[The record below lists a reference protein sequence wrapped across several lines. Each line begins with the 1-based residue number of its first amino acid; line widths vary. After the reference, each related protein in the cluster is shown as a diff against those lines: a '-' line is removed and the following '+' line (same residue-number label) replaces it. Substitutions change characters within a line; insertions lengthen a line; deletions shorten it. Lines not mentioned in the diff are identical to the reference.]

1 MALKK
6 RIFVISFLITVL
18 LLSAILLLG
27 KFLDDSRKTYVNE
40 QMQIINDLNELQV
53 YSLMTDVYG
62 DKMACV
68 AFNKKL
74 EQWDKSLWALGSKLE
89 KYRVATEE
97 FQKDPFYLEQKKKFN
112 DNEVLY
118 LMFLTKVKKDCDL
131 NQDIISFFYQNSVDC
146 KKCDDQSY
154 ILTDI
159 KMELEGNVSIF
170 SFDVDLGLQNTQIL
184 LDYYSINQYP
194 CIVINEEKY
203 CGIQDSKFIMSKL
216 QTNKK

>member
-18 LLSAILLLG
+18 LFSAVLLLG
-27 KFLDDSRKTYVNE
+27 KYLDDSRKTYVNE

-53 YSLMTDVYG
+53 YALMTDVYG

-68 AFNKKL
+68 AFSKKL
-74 EQWDKSLWALGSKLE
+74 EEWDKSLWTLGSKLE
-89 KYRVATEE
+89 TYRVATEE

-112 DNEVLY
+112 ENEVLY
-118 LMFLTKVKKDCDL
+118 LMFLTKVRKDCDL
-131 NQDIISFFYQNSVDC
+131 NQDIISFFYQNSADC

-159 KMELEGNVSIF
+159 KLELEGNVSIF
-170 SFDVDLGLQNTQIL
+170 SFDGDLELQNTQIL
-184 LDYYSINQYP
+184 MDYYGITQYP
-194 CIVINEEKY
+194 CIVVNEEKF
-203 CGIQDSKFIMSKL
+203 CGIQDKKFIISKL
-216 QTNKK
+216 RNKG